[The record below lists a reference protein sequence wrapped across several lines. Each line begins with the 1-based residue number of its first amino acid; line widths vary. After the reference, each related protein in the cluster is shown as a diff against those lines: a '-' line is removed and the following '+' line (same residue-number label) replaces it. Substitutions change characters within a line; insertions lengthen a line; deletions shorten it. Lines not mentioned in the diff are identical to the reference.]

1 MLVLPQQLAVPY
13 CTKFDLHLSSQ
24 AFDEH
29 LNMVL
34 GDVEEVH
41 TTVEIDAETGEQL
54 VKQSKRQIPML
65 YVRGDMVIIVSP
77 PTR

>member
-1 MLVLPQQLAVPY
+1 M
-13 CTKFDLHLSSQ
+13 Q

-34 GDVEEVH
+34 GDVEEMH
-41 TTVEIDAETGEQL
+41 TTVEVDAETGEQL
-54 VKQSKRQIPML
+54 VKNAKRTIPML
-65 YVRGDMVIIVSP
+65 YVRGDTVIIVAP